1 MSREDL
7 LSAYPVRVL
16 IVDDYEPFRKF
27 LLLSLQTRKDV
38 QIVSEASDGMEAVA
52 KAQKLQPDLILLDVG
67 LPRLNGIEVANEVR
81 RASRNS
87 KILFVSQENSKQI
100 VQEALNTG
108 AYGFVVK
115 TDVGRELLAAIDTV
129 MAGGHFVSSSV
140 AGHGFKAGSASV
152 VTLKPANGGHGKT
165 GQRR

>member
-140 AGHGFKAGSASV
+140 AGHGFKAGSANIGIEP
-152 VTLKPANGGHGKT
+152 TA
-165 GQRR
+165 